1 MFVFVLLDVVDLIY
15 YMYLLVLRHVL
26 VVYFRSLFQHTSL

>member
-15 YMYLLVLRHVL
+15 YMYLLVLRQGVGGL
-26 VVYFRSLFQHTSL
+26 LS